1 MEKYKD
7 WKCITCD
14 LDNQEPPYPEIFDTI
29 IIGAGP
35 AGMTAAIYAARRKM
49 KILLLCGNI
58 GGQLKSSSDIENWT
72 GVAQA
77 TGPQLSDQFFQHV
90 KSVDQDNTH
99 FDLWV
104 REEAYVEKVVGNF
117 EEGFEVETKI
127 GKKFKTKT
135 VVCTTGKVPRTLG
148 VPGEKIAMDGNGLSF
163 CATCDAP
170 LYKDK
175 KMVVIGGGNS
185 AMDVALQLEKFTD
198 DVTIFCYGT
207 ELKGEICMAEKIK
220 KSPKISVKYEV
231 DTQEIVLDEKNKVAG
246 IKYETVGA
254 SLANARSSNGQAQ
267 GRPLQKQ
274 TEIFPCEGIFEE
286 IGQIPST
293 KFLKNF
299 IELNEKNE
307 IPVDRNMNTSVKG
320 FFAGGDC
327 TNGDHKQVVVAA
339 SEGAIAALEAHEL
352 LLRS

>member
-1 MEKYKD
+1 MSHQD
-7 WKCITCD
+7 WNCAPCSLPET
-14 LDNQEPPYPEIFDTI
+14 EPPYPEIFDTI

-72 GVAQA
+72 GVAQS
-77 TGPQLSDQFFQHV
+77 TGPQLAEQFFQHV
-90 KSVDQDNTH
+90 KSVDKDNAH

-104 REEAYVEKVVGNF
+104 REKALVEKIAGNF
-117 EEGFEVETKI
+117 ETGFEVSTKI
-127 GKKFKTKT
+127 GKKFKTRT
-135 VVCTTGKVPRTLG
+135 IICTTGKVPRTLNI
-148 VPGEKIAMDGNGLSF
+148 PGEKVAMDGNGLSF

-198 DVTIFCYGT
+198 DITIFCYGAA
-207 ELKGEICMAEKIK
+207 LQGEICMIEKIK
-220 KSPKISVKYEV
+220 KSPRISVKYQV
-231 DTQEIVLDEKNKVAG
+231 DTQEILLDKNQKVTG
-246 IKYETVGA
+246 IKYMNTGN
-254 SLANARSSNGQAQ
+254 S
-267 GRPLQKQ
+267 
-274 TEIFPCEGIFEE
+274 TEEGVVFTCEGIFEE

-293 KFLKNF
+293 QFLKNF
-299 IELNEKNE
+299 ISLNEKKE
-307 IPVDRNMNTSVKG
+307 IPVNRNMHTSIRG

-352 LLRS
+352 LLKS

>member
-1 MEKYKD
+1 MTRYKD

-14 LDNQEPPYPEIFDTI
+14 IDDAEPPYPEVFDTI

-90 KSVDQDNTH
+90 KSVDQDNAH

-104 REEAYVEKVVGNF
+104 REEAYVEEISGTF
-117 EEGFEVETKI
+117 EEEFEVLTKA
-127 GKKFKTKT
+127 GKKFQTKT

-148 VPGEKIAMDGNGLSF
+148 VPGEKIAMEGNGLSF

-198 DVTIFCYGT
+198 NVTIFCYGS

-220 KSPKISVKYEV
+220 KSPHISVKYNI
-231 DTQEIVLDEKNKVAG
+231 DTQEILLDKNKKVSG
-246 IKYETVGA
+246 IKYKPVVGA
-254 SLANARSSNGQAQ
+254 SLVGDQNGRVQDS
-267 GRPLQKQ
+267 PLQEGC
-274 TEIFPCEGIFEE
+274 EIFECEGIFEE

-293 KFLKNF
+293 QFLGNF

-307 IPVDRNMNTSVKG
+307 IPVDRNMNTSIRG